1 MPLNMNTFQTD
12 IRLNVLHVRFGERHR
27 QSTMQDS
34 WFQDFEQVLR
44 YAATDPVIR
53 CIHLSSEGKY
63 FCSGGDLQAFLDG
76 PFPNGVMN
84 SALASCLRC
93 LEDFDK
99 PIVALVHGAA
109 IGAGATLLLHCD
121 FVYSDPATTFQFPF
135 TQIGVVPELGSTWL
149 LPLLVGQRL
158 ATELLLLGQPFDAAV
173 AQRAGIVNE
182 VLARSDLEERGTQT
196 VRALAEL
203 APSALRSTKR
213 LLKQAQR
220 QNYAQAWRDE
230 CLALERCFERDEVKE
245 ACSAILAKRKPDFSP
260 CS

>member
-1 MPLNMNTFQTD
+1 MNTFQTD
-12 IRLNVLHVRFGERHR
+12 LRLNVLHVRFGEGRR

-34 WFQDFEQVLR
+34 WFRDFEQVLR
-44 YAATDPVIR
+44 YAAADPTVR
-53 CIHLSSEGKY
+53 CIHLSSGAKY

-76 PFPNGVMN
+76 PFPNGAMN
-84 SALASCLRC
+84 SSLASCLRC

-109 IGAGATLLLHCD
+109 IGAGATLMLHCD
-121 FVYSDPATTFQFPF
+121 FVYSEPETTFQFPF

-149 LPLLVGQRL
+149 LPLLVGHRL

-173 AQRAGIVNE
+173 AQRVGLVNE
-182 VLARSDLEERGTQT
+182 VLARPDLEERATQT
-196 VRALAEL
+196 VQVLAGL
-203 APSALRSTKR
+203 APAALRSTKG

-220 QNYAQAWRDE
+220 QNYAQAWRAE
-230 CLALERCFERDEVKE
+230 CLALEQCFEGDEVKE
-245 ACSAILAKRKPDFSP
+245 ACSAILAKRKPDFSR